1 MNCNNIIHN
10 ELKIWV
16 MYVATFAMKKIDDT
30 RVIVKRKTYCCDKKD
45 LINDNQM
52 YVCKNCG
59 QIDRYKTK
67 TRIHRFL

>member
-1 MNCNNIIHN
+1 
-10 ELKIWV
+10 
-16 MYVATFAMKKIDDT
+16 MKKIADT
-30 RVIVKRKTYCCDKKD
+30 RVIVKRKTYCCDKKN

-67 TRIHRFL
+67 QEYIDFYKNKYKFRRESVYIRK